1 MAKIDYSSNEGNQIV
16 KPNRVA
22 IFAQLIWMIK
32 SRYYICCVLSML
44 VAAPFTTVLAATAT
58 VSVTINCLGGPPCLI
73 TPSLVPQIVIIGTT
87 KNITWTANY
96 SGAPNE
102 GKGFYITDV
111 ITKNKIALSTSL
123 AQGMN
128 SGNYWLSAGTY
139 SINASDNSP
148 NGMGSG
154 TYTIEYNPG
163 STGEPHITTI
173 NGVHYD
179 FQSAGE
185 FTFLRQPKDMEIQVR
200 QTPVATNGATCVS
213 INSAVAARVG
223 SHRVTY
229 EPNLNGIPDPNGLQ
243 LRVDGKLVELGRQ
256 GIDLSHR
263 GRVTKTEVAG
273 GIRIDFY
280 DGSYLLVT
288 PGWWTSQKKWYL
300 NLNFVPN
307 SDDGIGIAGAI
318 DPDNWLPKLPDGS
331 SMGPLPQTPHDRYVA
346 INQKFADAWRVT
358 DKNSLFDYAPG
369 TSTKTFTNRSWPS
382 EFPPC
387 DVEGI
392 TPAEPIAENIA
403 KLLSQEIKGGEFANC
418 VYDVMVT
425 GNPGFATTYALSQSV
440 VANARPRGSIEESIP
455 SKFNSISIFVG
466 LLLGLLI
473 SLLVFLVWRKKIK
486 P

>member
-1 MAKIDYSSNEGNQIV
+1 MTKIDSSSNVGNQIV
-16 KPNRVA
+16 KPNYKA
-22 IFAQLIWMIK
+22 ILAQVVWMIK
-32 SRYYICCVLSML
+32 SRYYKCCILLML
-44 VAAPFTTVLAATAT
+44 VTAPYTAALATTTT

-73 TPSLVPQIVIIGTT
+73 TPSPVPQIVIIGTD
-87 KNITWTANY
+87 KYISWTANY
-96 SGAPNE
+96 SGAGNE
-102 GKGFYITDV
+102 GKSFYITNV
-111 ITKNKIALSTSL
+111 SSMTKIALSTNL
-123 AQGMN
+123 APGMN

-154 TYTIEYNPG
+154 TYTIEYNPA
-163 STGEPHITTI
+163 STGDPHITTI

-185 FTFLRQPKDMEIQVR
+185 FTFLRQPKNMEIQVR

-223 SHRVTY
+223 KHRVTY
-229 EPNLNGIPDPNGLQ
+229 EPNLNGIPDPSGLQ
-243 LRVDGKLVELGRQ
+243 LRVDGKLVELGRK
-256 GIDLSHR
+256 GIDLSQR

-280 DGSYLLVT
+280 DGSYLVVT
-288 PGWWTSQKKWYL
+288 PGWWADQQKWYL
-300 NLNFVPN
+300 NLSFIPN
-307 SDDGIGIAGAI
+307 SDDGFGIAGAI
-318 DPDNWLPKLPDGS
+318 KPDNWLPNLPDGS
-331 SMGPLPQTPHDRYVA
+331 SMGPLPKNPHDRYVA
-346 INQKFADAWRVT
+346 INHKFADAWRVN

-369 TSTKTFTNRSWPS
+369 SSTNTFTNRSWPS

-387 DVEGI
+387 AVEGI

-403 KLLSQEIKGGEFANC
+403 KLLSQEVRGGEFENC

-425 GNPGFATTYALSQSV
+425 GNPSFATTYALHQSV
-440 VANARPRGSIEESIP
+440 VANAQSREAIKERIP
-455 SKFNSISIFVG
+455 LVFNLKSVFIGI
-466 LLLGLLI
+466 LLGLLI
-473 SLLVFLVWRKKIK
+473 SLLVFIVWRKKVK